1 MAVIIAYGV
10 GEARDIFGTVSE
22 ISGPGIAF
30 ECPYQ
35 AGLHIWEDYVY
46 PEIVDPKTFD
56 GVFDYDYLATIFEE
70 NHDCNIADN
79 VQWLEIIETYIR
91 ENDIILEP

>member
-1 MAVIIAYGV
+1 MKTREEIYREVLHEYHVEDAVSQVEQY
-10 GEARDIFGTVSE
+10 
-22 ISGPGIAF
+22 
-30 ECPYQ
+30 
-35 AGLHIWEDYVY
+35 LDYFT
-46 PEIVDPKTFD
+46 EVDPKTFD